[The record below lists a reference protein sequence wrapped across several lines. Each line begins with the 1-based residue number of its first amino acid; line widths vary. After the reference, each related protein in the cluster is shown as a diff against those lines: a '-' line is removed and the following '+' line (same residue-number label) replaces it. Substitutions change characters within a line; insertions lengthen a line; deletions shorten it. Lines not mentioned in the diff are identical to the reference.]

1 MHRIA
6 LAAAI
11 ALIALTAAGCAT
23 APTSPPPAAHATAA
37 ATTQPAAPVATPNK
51 AAAVLTWYAGQGGRD
66 MTKLGTAVSFA
77 SAASTGNPATEV
89 AACQAIAKAV
99 TAAQACRC
107 RSRQPS
113 AGTGT
118 PWPTMRGERLTARR
132 GTSGS
137 EHASSS
143 SETTTSA
150 ASSRRSR
157 TCRRPGSE
165 PRLSNGLQAI
175 EVRCYPIPLWR
186 P

>member
-99 TAAQACRC
+99 TAAQAGPPMPLASAERWYRYALAHYARGAADCQARHV
-107 RSRQPS
+107 RQRARQFLIGNYDFSRVIEAVQNLSS
-113 AGTGT
+113 AG
-118 PWPTMRGERLTARR
+118 
-132 GTSGS
+132 
-137 EHASSS
+137 
-143 SETTTSA
+143 
-150 ASSRRSR
+150 
-157 TCRRPGSE
+157 
-165 PRLSNGLQAI
+165 
-175 EVRCYPIPLWR
+175 
-186 P
+186 